1 MFYKYKPAI
10 FDLTNLY
17 DMEYIPK
24 ILKTD
29 TKKGEHTLVRK
40 HFLQSQISSLEIQ
53 RRSLKAPEQ
62 GIMESI
68 FNNIAFVNFRETLQL
83 LINEYKLELGEY
95 YDKQEQYN
103 S

>member
-1 MFYKYKPAI
+1 MK
-10 FDLTNLY
+10 
-17 DMEYIPK
+17 YIPK

-29 TKKGEHTLVRK
+29 TKKGDHTLVRK
-40 HFLQSQISSLEIQ
+40 QYLQSQISALEIQ

-62 GIMESI
+62 GITEAM
-68 FNNIAFVNFRETLQL
+68 FNNIVYVNFRETLQL